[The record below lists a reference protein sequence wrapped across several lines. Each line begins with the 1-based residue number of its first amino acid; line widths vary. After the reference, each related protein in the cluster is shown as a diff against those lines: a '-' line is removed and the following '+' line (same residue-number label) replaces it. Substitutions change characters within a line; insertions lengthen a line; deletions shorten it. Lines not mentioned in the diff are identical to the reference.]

1 MKLRPTVWGTVMAGL
16 AVAFGAFGAH
26 LLADRLEAKD
36 LEVYKTAVHY
46 QMIHGLA
53 LILSGIL
60 LKSKPSKN
68 LANAALSFILGIFLF
83 SGSLYLITLGKLT
96 HADMKWVGPITPI
109 GGIAFMLGW
118 GLMLYHH
125 ISKR

>member
-26 LLADRLEAKD
+26 GLKDRLEPED
-36 LEVYKTAVHY
+36 IEVFKTAVHY
-46 QMIHGLA
+46 QMIHGIA
-53 LILSGIL
+53 LILTGIL

-96 HADMKWVGPITPI
+96 HGDLRWVGPITPI
-109 GGIAFMLGW
+109 GGIAFIVGW
-118 GLMLYHH
+118 ALMLYHH